1 MTRHARTRPIK
12 VGPDD
17 RCRVLLNL
25 TPEEARE
32 VESAATGLP
41 VSVWCRWAVLSMA
54 RLVNGLRPAAP
65 AMENRP

>member
-1 MTRHARTRPIK
+1 MPRHARTRPVKI
-12 VGPDD
+12 GPDG
-17 RCRVLLNL
+17 RARVLLNF

-54 RLVNGLRPAAP
+54 RLVNGFRPTTP
-65 AMENRP
+65 TPPTE